1 MNKGKAKIQER
12 VKEIKQCLCVC
23 HFGFNPA
30 TNATVKSCPHCQPI
44 APSKGKC
51 SCDVCKAIRKVAK

>member
-1 MNKGKAKIQER
+1 MNKGKAKIQGR
-12 VKEIKQCLCVC
+12 VKEIKQKK
-23 HFGFNPA
+23 F
-30 TNATVKSCPHCQPI
+30 KSVGKVFFSVPI